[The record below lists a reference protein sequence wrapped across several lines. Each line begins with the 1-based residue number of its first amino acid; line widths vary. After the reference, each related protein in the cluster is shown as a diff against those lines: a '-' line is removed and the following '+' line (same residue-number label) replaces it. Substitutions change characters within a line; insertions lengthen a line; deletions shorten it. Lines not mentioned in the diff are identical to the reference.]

1 MILDKYQQRCKE
13 IVVKNHKAILET
25 DDQDEKARLVSLNG
39 SMIQRLKKR
48 RKEQHD
54 QDIENKQKQKIDVLV
69 STFEQL
75 ISSDEKKQFL
85 KQLQQKNEDLDFS
98 DTDSDISSMEF
109 K

>member
-85 KQLQQKNEDLDFS
+85 KQIQLKNDEFDFS